1 MKHADVIAKLSLREK
16 CALLSGATVFETHAL
31 PNKGVPAIWLSDGPN
46 GLRKQAGPADHLGLN
61 PSEPATCFP
70 TAATVANSW
79 DPALGEEIGKALGE
93 ETASYSVNVILG
105 PGLNTKRSPL
115 CGRDFEYFSED
126 PYLSGKLAAGYV
138 RGIQSVGVSA
148 CPKHFA
154 ANNQELRRMASNSVL
169 DERTLREL
177 YLTGFEIAVKEGRP
191 KCIMTS
197 YNRVNGT
204 YANENHH
211 LLQDILHGEWGY
223 DGAVVTDWGGSNDH
237 VEGVREGS
245 TLEMPCPGFG
255 SAKRLMQAVAEGRL
269 PESAVDARVDEL
281 LELVFTTDA
290 AVKAAPKRFDRD
302 AHHALA
308 RRAAAESVVLLKNE
322 DDLLPLKPGQRVAL
336 IGDFAQTPR
345 YQGAGS
351 SSVNA
356 TRVDNLKDAAEADDI
371 TLAGF
376 CAGYER
382 SGTPNPAFVEEAAA
396 LARKADVVVLCMGL
410 DESSESE
417 GLDRSHIC
425 IPENQK
431 QLLEAVA
438 QANENL
444 VVVLSAG
451 SVVETGWVSRCKAV
465 LHAYL
470 GGQAGAGAIMDVLT
484 GRVNPSGKLA
494 ETLPLTYEDTPA
506 ARYFPGKQQNVEYR
520 EGLYIGYRYYE
531 TAHVPVRY
539 PFGYGLSYT
548 SFDWK
553 VTDAAA
559 NGSALTKDGNVTV
572 KVAVTNTGD
581 RAGKDVVQLY
591 YTAPY
596 TAGGIEKSS
605 VELGA
610 FAKTKELAPG
620 ESEEVT
626 LTVPVSDMAS
636 YDAYDANHNGFTGYE
651 LDAGDYIFTVRHD
664 AHDVDDDA
672 NATITCSLPAGVQY
686 AEDTATGNAVSNKFT
701 GSDAIDG
708 VSLDGS
714 DSDQNI
720 TYLTRADFAGT
731 FPKTNTPT
739 RAMTDNVK
747 ALNLYTADDA
757 NGWINDADEAITTG
771 AKNGLKIEDNGE
783 TTDLGFRLGS
793 DFNDPRW
800 DALLD
805 QLTVDEMENLYI
817 NAYGGLAELKSVGK
831 SKSKDAD
838 GPAQIGGFTGMGAG
852 TGFPSSS
859 TLAQTW
865 NADLA
870 QEEGRTIGTQ
880 ALQNGYTGW
889 YAPATNMHRSPFNG
903 RNYEYYSE
911 DSLLSGVI
919 CGNTVTGANQAGVY
933 TYVKHFI
940 CNDGESGIYRDSV
953 YTWMTEQ
960 TLRETYLRP
969 FQMLVEDYDAVGL
982 MSSYNRIGAV
992 WAGGSEALLTGILRD
1007 EWGFDGAVITDYC
1020 DHHSYMNG
1028 DQALRAGGSL
1038 WMAGFTGGEMA
1049 FETGSNSYLQALR
1062 RATKEALYMYLHVR
1076 VTNRDYADSI
1086 GDTTAVRHAFTTSVF
1101 GWRHL
1106 VALIDIVAVV
1116 LFAIAVR
1123 GVVIDGKLRKAAK
1136 TEKKN
1141 S

>member
-1 MKHADVIAKLSLREK
+1 VLAADVEAE
-16 CALLSGATVFETHAL
+16 
-31 PNKGVPAIWLSDGPN
+31 
-46 GLRKQAGPADHLGLN
+46 
-61 PSEPATCFP
+61 
-70 TAATVANSW
+70 
-79 DPALGEEIGKALGE
+79 
-93 ETASYSVNVILG
+93 
-105 PGLNTKRSPL
+105 
-115 CGRDFEYFSED
+115 
-126 PYLSGKLAAGYV
+126 
-138 RGIQSVGVSA
+138 
-148 CPKHFA
+148 
-154 ANNQELRRMASNSVL
+154 
-169 DERTLREL
+169 
-177 YLTGFEIAVKEGRP
+177 
-191 KCIMTS
+191 
-197 YNRVNGT
+197 
-204 YANENHH
+204 
-211 LLQDILHGEWGY
+211 
-223 DGAVVTDWGGSNDH
+223 GAVLVRNND
-237 VEGVREGS
+237 
-245 TLEMPCPGFG
+245 
-255 SAKRLMQAVAEGRL
+255 
-269 PESAVDARVDEL
+269 
-281 LELVFTTDA
+281 
-290 AVKAAPKRFDRD
+290 
-302 AHHALA
+302 
-308 RRAAAESVVLLKNE
+308 N
-322 DDLLPLKPGQRVAL
+322 
-336 IGDFAQTPR
+336 
-345 YQGAGS
+345 
-351 SSVNA
+351 
-356 TRVDNLKDAAEADDI
+356 
-371 TLAGF
+371 
-376 CAGYER
+376 
-382 SGTPNPAFVEEAAA
+382 
-396 LARKADVVVLCMGL
+396 
-410 DESSESE
+410 
-417 GLDRSHIC
+417 
-425 IPENQK
+425 
-431 QLLEAVA
+431 
-438 QANENL
+438 
-444 VVVLSAG
+444 
-451 SVVETGWVSRCKAV
+451 
-465 LHAYL
+465 
-470 GGQAGAGAIMDVLT
+470 
-484 GRVNPSGKLA
+484 
-494 ETLPLTYEDTPA
+494 TLPLAADNKKINVFGWASTAWLGGGSGSGGVSGVNTDLLAALTAYGVAYNTELTDMYKDFQDGREYTRTLSAWPEQSGRLYEPDINNQTYYTQSMLDNAKNFSDTADACLIAGLSGSEGATAVPEVLWSDREPSGRTADTWAYDLTTAASYANAGMEGVGKYSAADGLYPADGTTNGNLDTPYTYEQVSYADYA
-506 ARYFPGKQQNVEYR
+506 
-520 EGLYIGYRYYE
+520 EGIYIGYKWYE
-531 TAHVPVRY
+531 TADAEGYWDAESNEHGTGYDAVVQY

-581 RAGKDVVQLY
+581 RVGKDVVQLY

-596 TAGGIEKSS
+596 TAGKIEKSS

-747 ALNLYTADDA
+747 ALNLYNADDA

-889 YAPATNMHRSPFNG
+889 YAPAT
-903 RNYEYYSE
+903 
-911 DSLLSGVI
+911 
-919 CGNTVTGANQAGVY
+919 
-933 TYVKHFI
+933 
-940 CNDGESGIYRDSV
+940 
-953 YTWMTEQ
+953 
-960 TLRETYLRP
+960 
-969 FQMLVEDYDAVGL
+969 
-982 MSSYNRIGAV
+982 
-992 WAGGSEALLTGILRD
+992 
-1007 EWGFDGAVITDYC
+1007 
-1020 DHHSYMNG
+1020 
-1028 DQALRAGGSL
+1028 
-1038 WMAGFTGGEMA
+1038 
-1049 FETGSNSYLQALR
+1049 
-1062 RATKEALYMYLHVR
+1062 KEALYMYLHVR
-1076 VTNRDYADSI
+1076 VTNRDYADGI

-1116 LFAIAVR
+1116 LFAFAVR
-1123 GVVIDGKLRKAAK
+1123 GVVIDVKLRKAAK

>member
-1 MKHADVIAKLSLREK
+1 MTKQPKVRKPHPVLHGIGLGLSVILLVAVLVGTYVLSTMATIIDSFIGAPSGHYSDAEIADTKVKAEALAADVE
-16 CALLSGATVFETHAL
+16 
-31 PNKGVPAIWLSDGPN
+31 
-46 GLRKQAGPADHLGLN
+46 
-61 PSEPATCFP
+61 
-70 TAATVANSW
+70 
-79 DPALGEEIGKALGE
+79 
-93 ETASYSVNVILG
+93 
-105 PGLNTKRSPL
+105 
-115 CGRDFEYFSED
+115 
-126 PYLSGKLAAGYV
+126 
-138 RGIQSVGVSA
+138 
-148 CPKHFA
+148 
-154 ANNQELRRMASNSVL
+154 
-169 DERTLREL
+169 
-177 YLTGFEIAVKEGRP
+177 
-191 KCIMTS
+191 
-197 YNRVNGT
+197 
-204 YANENHH
+204 
-211 LLQDILHGEWGY
+211 
-223 DGAVVTDWGGSNDH
+223 
-237 VEGVREGS
+237 
-245 TLEMPCPGFG
+245 
-255 SAKRLMQAVAEGRL
+255 AEGT
-269 PESAVDARVDEL
+269 V
-281 LELVFTTDA
+281 LVQ
-290 AVKAAPKRFDRD
+290 
-302 AHHALA
+302 
-308 RRAAAESVVLLKNE
+308 N
-322 DDLLPLKPGQRVAL
+322 
-336 IGDFAQTPR
+336 
-345 YQGAGS
+345 
-351 SSVNA
+351 N
-356 TRVDNLKDAAEADDI
+356 DN
-371 TLAGF
+371 
-376 CAGYER
+376 
-382 SGTPNPAFVEEAAA
+382 
-396 LARKADVVVLCMGL
+396 
-410 DESSESE
+410 
-417 GLDRSHIC
+417 
-425 IPENQK
+425 
-431 QLLEAVA
+431 
-438 QANENL
+438 
-444 VVVLSAG
+444 
-451 SVVETGWVSRCKAV
+451 
-465 LHAYL
+465 
-470 GGQAGAGAIMDVLT
+470 
-484 GRVNPSGKLA
+484 
-494 ETLPLTYEDTPA
+494 TLPLAADNKKINVFGWASTAWLGGGSGSGGVSGVNTDLLAALTAYGVAYNTELTDMYKDFQDGREYTRTLSAWPEQSGRLYEPDINNQTYYTQSMLDNAKSFSDTADACLIAGLSGSEGATAVPEVLWGDREPSGRTADTWAYDLTTAASYANAGMEGVGKYSAADGLYPADGTTNGNFDTPYTYEQVSYVDYA
-506 ARYFPGKQQNVEYR
+506 
-520 EGLYIGYRYYE
+520 EGIYIGYKWYE
-531 TAHVPVRY
+531 TADAEGYWDAESNEHGTGYDAVVQY

-572 KVAVTNTGD
+572 KVTVTNTGD

-672 NATITCSLPAGVQY
+672 NAAITCSLPAGVQY

-701 GSDAIDG
+701 GSDAVDG

-714 DSDQNI
+714 ESAQNI

-1007 EWGFDGAVITDYC
+1007 EWSFDGAVITDYC

-1049 FETGSNSYLQALR
+1049 FETGSHSYLQALR

-1116 LFAIAVR
+1116 LFALAVR
-1123 GVVIDGKLRKAAK
+1123 GVVIDVRLRKAAK

>member
-1 MKHADVIAKLSLREK
+1 MTKQPKVRKPHPVLHGIGLVLSVILLVAVLVGTYVLSTMATIIDSFIGAPSGHYSDAEIADTKVKAEALAADVEAE
-16 CALLSGATVFETHAL
+16 GAVLVQNNDNTL
-31 PNKGVPAIWLSDGPN
+31 P
-46 GLRKQAGPADHLGLN
+46 
-61 PSEPATCFP
+61 
-70 TAATVANSW
+70 
-79 DPALGEEIGKALGE
+79 
-93 ETASYSVNVILG
+93 
-105 PGLNTKRSPL
+105 
-115 CGRDFEYFSED
+115 
-126 PYLSGKLAAGYV
+126 LAADNKKINVFGWASTAWL
-138 RGIQSVGVSA
+138 GGGSGSGGVSGVNTDLL
-148 CPKHFA
+148 A
-154 ANNQELRRMASNSVL
+154 ALTAYGVAYNTELTDMYKDFQDGREYTRTLSAWPEQSGRLYEPDINNQTYYTQSML
-169 DERTLREL
+169 DNAKSFSDT
-177 YLTGFEIAVKEGRP
+177 
-191 KCIMTS
+191 
-197 YNRVNGT
+197 
-204 YANENHH
+204 
-211 LLQDILHGEWGY
+211 
-223 DGAVVTDWGGSNDH
+223 AVVVIGRLAGESNDA
-237 VEGVREGS
+237 
-245 TLEMPCPGFG
+245 TKQQY
-255 SAKRLMQAVAEGRL
+255 KRTEKGGNIV
-269 PESAVDARVDEL
+269 VDDTRTM
-281 LELVFTTDA
+281 LELTT
-290 AVKAAPKRFDRD
+290 
-302 AHHALA
+302 
-308 RRAAAESVVLLKNE
+308 EE
-322 DDLLPLKPGQRVAL
+322 EDLLNYV
-336 IGDFAQTPR
+336 
-345 YQGAGS
+345 GA
-351 SSVNA
+351 NYA
-356 TRVDNLKDAAEADDI
+356 H
-371 TLAGF
+371 
-376 CAGYER
+376 
-382 SGTPNPAFVEEAAA
+382 
-396 LARKADVVVLCMGL
+396 VVVLINSTNVMELGQIETIPGIDACLIAGL
-410 DESSESE
+410 SGSE
-417 GLDRSHIC
+417 GATAVPEVLWGDREPGGRTADTWAYDLTTAASYANAGMEGVGKYSAADGLYPADGTTNGNLDT
-425 IPENQK
+425 P
-431 QLLEAVA
+431 
-438 QANENL
+438 
-444 VVVLSAG
+444 
-451 SVVETGWVSRCKAV
+451 
-465 LHAYL
+465 Y
-470 GGQAGAGAIMDVLT
+470 
-484 GRVNPSGKLA
+484 
-494 ETLPLTYEDTPA
+494 TYEQVSYVDYA
-506 ARYFPGKQQNVEYR
+506 
-520 EGLYIGYRYYE
+520 EGIYIGYKWYE
-531 TAHVPVRY
+531 TADAEGYWDAESNEHGTGYDAVVQY

-559 NGSALTKDGNVTV
+559 TGSALTKDGNVTV
-572 KVAVTNTGD
+572 KVTVTNTGD

-596 TAGGIEKSS
+596 TAGEIEKSS
-605 VELGA
+605 VDLGA

-626 LTVPVSDMAS
+626 LTVPVSNMAS
-636 YDAYDANHNGFTGYE
+636 YDAYDAFTGYE

-686 AEDTATGNAVSNKFT
+686 AEDTATGNAVSTKFT

-747 ALNLYTADDA
+747 ARNLYTADDA
-757 NGWINDADEAITTG
+757 SGWINDADEAITTG

-1076 VTNRDYADSI
+1076 VTNRDYVDSI

-1116 LFAIAVR
+1116 LFALAVR
-1123 GVVIDGKLRKAAK
+1123 GVVIDVKLRKEAK

>member
-1 MKHADVIAKLSLREK
+1 
-16 CALLSGATVFETHAL
+16 
-31 PNKGVPAIWLSDGPN
+31 
-46 GLRKQAGPADHLGLN
+46 
-61 PSEPATCFP
+61 
-70 TAATVANSW
+70 
-79 DPALGEEIGKALGE
+79 
-93 ETASYSVNVILG
+93 
-105 PGLNTKRSPL
+105 
-115 CGRDFEYFSED
+115 
-126 PYLSGKLAAGYV
+126 
-138 RGIQSVGVSA
+138 
-148 CPKHFA
+148 
-154 ANNQELRRMASNSVL
+154 
-169 DERTLREL
+169 
-177 YLTGFEIAVKEGRP
+177 
-191 KCIMTS
+191 
-197 YNRVNGT
+197 
-204 YANENHH
+204 
-211 LLQDILHGEWGY
+211 
-223 DGAVVTDWGGSNDH
+223 
-237 VEGVREGS
+237 
-245 TLEMPCPGFG
+245 
-255 SAKRLMQAVAEGRL
+255 
-269 PESAVDARVDEL
+269 
-281 LELVFTTDA
+281 
-290 AVKAAPKRFDRD
+290 
-302 AHHALA
+302 
-308 RRAAAESVVLLKNE
+308 
-322 DDLLPLKPGQRVAL
+322 
-336 IGDFAQTPR
+336 
-345 YQGAGS
+345 
-351 SSVNA
+351 
-356 TRVDNLKDAAEADDI
+356 
-371 TLAGF
+371 
-376 CAGYER
+376 
-382 SGTPNPAFVEEAAA
+382 
-396 LARKADVVVLCMGL
+396 
-410 DESSESE
+410 
-417 GLDRSHIC
+417 
-425 IPENQK
+425 
-431 QLLEAVA
+431 
-438 QANENL
+438 
-444 VVVLSAG
+444 
-451 SVVETGWVSRCKAV
+451 
-465 LHAYL
+465 
-470 GGQAGAGAIMDVLT
+470 
-484 GRVNPSGKLA
+484 
-494 ETLPLTYEDTPA
+494 
-506 ARYFPGKQQNVEYR
+506 
-520 EGLYIGYRYYE
+520 
-531 TAHVPVRY
+531 
-539 PFGYGLSYT
+539 
-548 SFDWK
+548 
-553 VTDAAA
+553 
-559 NGSALTKDGNVTV
+559 
-572 KVAVTNTGD
+572 
-581 RAGKDVVQLY
+581 
-591 YTAPY
+591 
-596 TAGGIEKSS
+596 
-605 VELGA
+605 
-610 FAKTKELAPG
+610 
-620 ESEEVT
+620 
-626 LTVPVSDMAS
+626 MAS

-701 GSDAIDG
+701 GSDAVDG

-720 TYLTRADFAGT
+720 TYLTRADFADT

-870 QEEGRTIGTQ
+870 REEGRTIGTQ

-969 FQMLVEDYDAVGL
+969 FQILVEDYDAVGL

-1116 LFAIAVR
+1116 LFALAVR

>member
-1 MKHADVIAKLSLREK
+1 MTKQPKVRKPHPVLHGIGLGLSVILLVAVLVGTYVLSTMATIIDSFIGAPSGHYSDAEIADTKVKAEALAADVEAE
-16 CALLSGATVFETHAL
+16 GTVLVQNNDNTL
-31 PNKGVPAIWLSDGPN
+31 P
-46 GLRKQAGPADHLGLN
+46 
-61 PSEPATCFP
+61 
-70 TAATVANSW
+70 
-79 DPALGEEIGKALGE
+79 
-93 ETASYSVNVILG
+93 
-105 PGLNTKRSPL
+105 
-115 CGRDFEYFSED
+115 
-126 PYLSGKLAAGYV
+126 LAADNKKINVFGW
-138 RGIQSVGVSA
+138 
-148 CPKHFA
+148 
-154 ANNQELRRMASNSVL
+154 ASTAWL
-169 DERTLREL
+169 
-177 YLTGFEIAVKEGRP
+177 G
-191 KCIMTS
+191 
-197 YNRVNGT
+197 
-204 YANENHH
+204 
-211 LLQDILHGEWGY
+211 
-223 DGAVVTDWGGSNDH
+223 GGSGSG
-237 VEGVREGS
+237 GV
-245 TLEMPCPGFG
+245 
-255 SAKRLMQAVAEGRL
+255 
-269 PESAVDARVDEL
+269 
-281 LELVFTTDA
+281 
-290 AVKAAPKRFDRD
+290 
-302 AHHALA
+302 
-308 RRAAAESVVLLKNE
+308 
-322 DDLLPLKPGQRVAL
+322 
-336 IGDFAQTPR
+336 
-345 YQGAGS
+345 
-351 SSVNA
+351 SSVN
-356 TRVDNLKDAAEADDI
+356 TDL
-371 TLAGF
+371 L
-376 CAGYER
+376 
-382 SGTPNPAFVEEAAA
+382 AA
-396 LARKADVVVLCMGL
+396 LTAYGVAYNTELTDMYKDFQDGREYTRTLSAWPEQSGRLYEPDINNQTYYTQSMLDNAKSFSDTADACLIAGL
-410 DESSESE
+410 SGSE
-417 GLDRSHIC
+417 GATAVPEMLWGDR
-425 IPENQK
+425 E
-431 QLLEAVA
+431 
-438 QANENL
+438 
-444 VVVLSAG
+444 
-451 SVVETGWVSRCKAV
+451 
-465 LHAYL
+465 
-470 GGQAGAGAIMDVLT
+470 
-484 GRVNPSGKLA
+484 PSGRTADTWAYDLTTAASYANAGLEGVGKYSDADGLYPA
-494 ETLPLTYEDTPA
+494 DGTTSGNLDTPYTYEQVSYVDYA
-506 ARYFPGKQQNVEYR
+506 
-520 EGLYIGYRYYE
+520 EGIYIGYKWYE
-531 TAHVPVRY
+531 TADAEGYWDAERNEHGTGYDAVVQY

-714 DSDQNI
+714 DSDQNV

-793 DFNDPRW
+793 DFNDPQW

-1038 WMAGFTGGEMA
+1038 WMAGFTGGAMA

-1116 LFAIAVR
+1116 LFAFAVR
-1123 GVVIDGKLRKAAK
+1123 GVVIDVKLRKAAK

-1141 S
+1141 F